1 MIGSLSSFTPL
12 LTSLKS
18 STWLTLGSG
27 IVTQKYACRLR
38 ATHTRPSTTPHLG
51 TKGKT
56 QHHNSSFTQ
65 FSFSRFPAAV
75 GSGITTHQSSA
86 LQPILLRWR
95 ARVVFQSILLES
107 FFTSIVQNICNASS
121 KTSGKNKHPVDS
133 RSLSRWTLDRAQSE
147 LRTKCLIGADSV
159 LRVNKQ
165 ARKWRTV
172 DHHYVS
178 TNPFFNQGSRR
189 CLMRKHHPLGHLLI
203 VTRHPH

>member
-95 ARVVFQSILLES
+95 ARVVFQAFSSSPSS
-107 FFTSIVQNICNASS
+107 F
-121 KTSGKNKHPVDS
+121 
-133 RSLSRWTLDRAQSE
+133 RLSRIYAMQALKLQGRINTR
-147 LRTKCLIGADSV
+147 LIAG
-159 LRVNKQ
+159 
-165 ARKWRTV
+165 
-172 DHHYVS
+172 HYLV
-178 TNPFFNQGSRR
+178 GR
-189 CLMRKHHPLGHLLI
+189 
-203 VTRHPH
+203 